1 MPLQNSNNFLRTFF
15 TDPSYSVL
23 GGSFIVMSPLTIFLA
38 LSTLGVDFLLVA
50 LFQWVYG
57 EKRRLRRIRSLRQT
71 EGERK
76 NARVRLIQ
84 PASAPS
90 PRRSSPS
97 LRVLTSPSREQF
109 AHRRIANA
117 SLVPTRLRS

>member
-15 TDPSYSVL
+15 TDPSYSLL
-23 GGSFIVMSPLTIFLA
+23 GGSVIVMSPLTIFLA
-38 LSTLGVDFLLVA
+38 LSTLGVDFLLFA

-71 EGERK
+71 EGEGK
-76 NARVRLIQ
+76 NAKVRLIQ

-90 PRRSSPS
+90 LQRSSP
-97 LRVLTSPSREQF
+97 SPSREQF